1 MNNEITNL
9 IHECEEILEIKFTE
23 DQLSKIEKYYNF
35 LSEWNK
41 KINLISRKSELPVLK
56 NALLESYSLYEV
68 LQYEEGVFLDVGTGG
83 GLPGMLIACLMP
95 DVKIE
100 LLDSTRKKTV
110 FLQKAIDELKFTNV
124 SVINGRL
131 EELSK
136 KDYDNKY
143 DIVFTR
149 GVGNFKVITPHLL
162 RIIHETGNIYILTGE
177 DNGEFFKNYKI
188 FENPY
193 LETRII
199 VHLDK

>member
-1 MNNEITNL
+1 MSNEITNL
-9 IHECEEILEIKFTE
+9 IHECEEILEVKFTE
-23 DQLSKIEKYYNF
+23 EQFNNIEKYYKF

-41 KINLISRKSELPVLK
+41 KINLISRKSEIPVLK

-68 LQYEEGVFLDVGTGG
+68 LQYEEGIFLDVGTGG
-83 GLPGMLIACLMP
+83 GLPGMLIACFMP

-110 FLQKAIDELKFTNV
+110 FLQKAIDELKFKNV

-162 RIIHETGNIYILTGE
+162 RIIHETGNVYILTGE
-177 DNGEFFKNYKI
+177 DNGGFFKKYKI

>member
-1 MNNEITNL
+1 MANEIRLL
-9 IHECEEILEIKFTE
+9 IKECEEILEVKFNAE
-23 DQLSKIEKYYNF
+23 HFNNIEKYYNF

-56 NALLESYSLYEV
+56 NALLEAYSLYEV

-95 DVKIE
+95 DVKID

-110 FLQKAIDELKFTNV
+110 FVQLAIDELKFENV

-136 KDYDNKY
+136 KDYDDKY

-149 GVGNFKVITPHLL
+149 GVGKFKVITPHLL
-162 RIIHETGNIYILTGE
+162 RVLNETGSVYILTGE

-199 VHLDK
+199 VHLEK

>member
-1 MNNEITNL
+1 MNHEITNL
-9 IHECEEILEIKFTE
+9 IHECEEILKVNFTE
-23 DQLSKIEKYYNF
+23 DQFSKIEKYYNF

-41 KINLISRKSELPVLK
+41 KINLVSRKSELPVLK

-100 LLDSTRKKTV
+100 LLDATRKKTV
-110 FLQKAIDELKFTNV
+110 FLQKVIDELRFENV

-131 EELSK
+131 EELNK
-136 KDYDNKY
+136 KDFSDKY

-149 GVGNFKVITPHLL
+149 GVGNFKMITPHLL
-162 RIIHETGNIYILTGE
+162 RVINETGSVYVLTGE
-177 DNGEFFKNYKI
+177 DNGEFFKNYQI

-199 VHLDK
+199 VHLEK

>member
-1 MNNEITNL
+1 M
-9 IHECEEILEIKFTE
+9 
-23 DQLSKIEKYYNF
+23 
-35 LSEWNK
+35 
-41 KINLISRKSELPVLK
+41 K

-68 LQYEEGVFLDVGTGG
+68 LQYEEGIFLDVGTGG

-110 FLQKAIDELKFTNV
+110 FLQKAIDELKFANV

-162 RIIHETGNIYILTGE
+162 RIIHETGNIYIMTGE
-177 DNGEFFKNYKI
+177 DNGGFFKKYKI

>member
-1 MNNEITNL
+1 MANEIRLL
-9 IHECEEILEIKFTE
+9 IKECEEILEVKFNE
-23 DQLSKIEKYYNF
+23 EHFNNIEKYYKF

-56 NALLESYSLYEV
+56 NALLEAYSLYEV

-83 GLPGMLIACLMP
+83 GLPGMLIACFMP
-95 DVKIE
+95 DVKID

-110 FLQKAIDELKFTNV
+110 FVQLAIDELKFENV

-136 KDYDNKY
+136 KDYDDKY

-162 RIIHETGNIYILTGE
+162 RVLNEIGSIYILTGE

-199 VHLDK
+199 VHLEK

>member
-1 MNNEITNL
+1 MNHGITNL
-9 IHECEEILEIKFTE
+9 IHECEDILGIKFTE
-23 DQLSKIEKYYNF
+23 EHFNNIEKYYNF

-41 KINLISRKSELPVLK
+41 KINLISRKSEIPVLK
-56 NALLESYSLYEV
+56 NSLLEAYSLYEV

-95 DVKIE
+95 DVKID
-100 LLDSTRKKTV
+100 LLDATRKKTV
-110 FLQKAIDELKFTNV
+110 FLQLAIDELNFENV

-136 KDYDNKY
+136 KDYDDKY

-162 RIIHETGNIYILTGE
+162 RVINETGSVYILTGE
-177 DNGEFFKNYKI
+177 DNGEFFKNYQI

-193 LETRII
+193 LDTRII
-199 VHLDK
+199 VHLEK

>member
-1 MNNEITNL
+1 MSAEITNL

-23 DQLSKIEKYYNF
+23 EQFQKIERYYKF

-41 KINLISRKSELPVLK
+41 KINLISRKSEIPVMK

-68 LQYEEGVFLDVGTGG
+68 LQYEEGIFLDVGTGG
-83 GLPGMLIACLMP
+83 GLPGMLIACFMP

-110 FLQKAIDELKFTNV
+110 FLQKAIDELKFENV

-131 EELSK
+131 EEMSK

-162 RIIHETGNIYILTGE
+162 RMIHDTGSIYILTGE

-193 LETRII
+193 LDTRII